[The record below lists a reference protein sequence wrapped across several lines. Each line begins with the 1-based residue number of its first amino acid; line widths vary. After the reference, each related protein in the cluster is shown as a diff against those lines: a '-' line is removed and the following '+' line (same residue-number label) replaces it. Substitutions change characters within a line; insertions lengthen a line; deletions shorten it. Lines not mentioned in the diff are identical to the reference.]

1 MDFSI
6 SPGNPLRGEISLPGD
21 KSISHRALMCASLAN
36 GTSNIKGFLNG
47 EDCLTTLDIFSKM
60 GVKIKRNE
68 EELEIDG
75 VGLFGL
81 SSPNKELDFRNSGTA
96 IRLVA
101 GIMVGQ
107 KFPSRLVG
115 DSSLSLRPMERIVQ
129 PLLEM
134 GANMSCKKDGTPPI
148 VVHPVNNKLS
158 SFAYELPIPSAQVK
172 SCLMFAS
179 LYSEGPVVIKEK
191 IQTRDHTEKMF
202 ESFKVPISISKTP
215 YLKEITIR
223 SNYELKARDIE
234 IGGDFSSASFFIVAT
249 LINNDSH
256 LIIRNVGVNETRTG
270 LLTVLKEMGADIKLS
285 NFSNTEEPT
294 ADIEVKSSKLHAIE
308 VDPDLI
314 PNLIDELPIF
324 FIAAASA
331 EGITSIKGAEELRL
345 KESDRLFAMSKSL
358 EALEVK
364 YELFQDGINIHGKG
378 SKALFNNSDIN
389 SFGDHRIAMAS
400 AIACTKSKG
409 ISRIMNC
416 DNVNTSFP
424 NFVDTCCKV
433 GLKVLVR

>member
-6 SPGNPLRGEISLPGD
+6 SPGDPLRGEISLPGD

-36 GTSNIKGFLNG
+36 GTSNIKGFLTG
-47 EDCLTTLDIFSKM
+47 EDCLTTLDIFSNM
-60 GVKIKRNE
+60 GVKIKRND

-96 IRLVA
+96 MRLVA

-115 DSSLSLRPMERIVQ
+115 DRSLSLRPMKRIVQ
-129 PLLEM
+129 PLREM

-148 VVHPVNNKLS
+148 VIYPVNNKLS
-158 SFAYELPIPSAQVK
+158 SFAYDLPIPSAQVK

-179 LYSEGPVVIKEK
+179 LYAEGPVVIKEK
-191 IQTRDHTEKMF
+191 TQTRDHTEKMF

-223 SNYELKARDIE
+223 SNYELKARNIE
-234 IGGDFSSASFFIVAT
+234 IGGDFSSASFFIVAA
-249 LINNDSH
+249 LINKDSH

-270 LLTVLKEMGADIKLS
+270 LLTVLKEMGADINLS
-285 NFSNTEEPT
+285 YFSNTEEPT

-345 KESDRLFAMSKSL
+345 KESDRLLAMSKSL
-358 EALEVK
+358 GALGVK

-378 SKALFNNSDIN
+378 SKVLFNNSDIN

-400 AIACTKSKG
+400 TIACTKTKG
-409 ISRIMNC
+409 TSRIMNC